1 MADIDFKTPS
11 MKRKLRLQV
20 DSDKGP
26 SEQKKHAQI
35 HKPTENELNQ
45 FFVNLSKTEGKP
57 VLLSHTPGFSN
68 LYVPINQLPNFP
80 KPLTDLFDS
89 NTMTLSYPG
98 LLQQCDDL
106 YNRYVITADE
116 AEIVEKILAN
126 KQNVKFGF
134 SRSLGI

>member
-1 MADIDFKTPS
+1 

-26 SEQKKHAQI
+26 SEQKKYAQI

-68 LYVPINQLPNFP
+68 LHVPINCDRLCENQPCSHL
-80 KPLTDLFDS
+80 LVIRE
-89 NTMTLSYPG
+89 TL
-98 LLQQCDDL
+98 
-106 YNRYVITADE
+106 V
-116 AEIVEKILAN
+116 
-126 KQNVKFGF
+126 
-134 SRSLGI
+134 